1 MSRMAVAVINWN
13 TRDLLRTC
21 LQSALTDGAQEVVV
35 IDNGSYDGSI
45 DMMRREFPSV
55 RLKVLPSNPGY
66 GAASNI
72 AFRLCTAEYVLLLNS
87 DTQIRPGALAALTR
101 ALDDQPQVG
110 IIGPRLEN
118 PDGSLQRSVFPFPS
132 PFISLFKRQPFAF
145 LVSRLPGL
153 REYYPLN
160 FSHNSQRRVP
170 WVLGAAQA
178 IRREAFDAVRG
189 FDETYVMY
197 YEEVDLCYRMR
208 KAGWETRFDPS
219 SIIMHVG
226 GASTRQRRQEMLV
239 RLTLSSLAFHRH
251 HDRGFRLALARLVLR
266 ASARFWLTRDTL
278 RYHLTRGKP
287 QRERLAQDREVW
299 REVLTRTSTE

>member
-21 LQSALTDGAQEVVV
+21 LQSALADGAQEVVV

-87 DTQIRPGALAALTR
+87 DTEIRPGALAALTR

-145 LVSRLPGL
+145 LVARLPGL

-160 FSHNSQRRVP
+160 FSHNNPRWVP

-219 SIIMHVG
+219 STIMHVG

-251 HDRGFRLALARLVLR
+251 HDRGVRLALARLVLR